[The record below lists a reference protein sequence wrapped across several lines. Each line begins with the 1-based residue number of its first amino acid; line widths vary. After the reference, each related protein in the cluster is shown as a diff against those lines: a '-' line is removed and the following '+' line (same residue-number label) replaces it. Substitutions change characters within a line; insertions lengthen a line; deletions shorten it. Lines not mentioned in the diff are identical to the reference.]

1 MIINLEKIPD
11 CKALLRLEVP
21 SDDAKAERNQIVK
34 LFAKQAKI
42 PGFRPGKTP
51 ESLIEKRFKTEI
63 ESEFEERIVRQA
75 MQKAQEEKVDIIY

>member
-11 CKALLRLEVP
+11 CKSLLRLEVP

-51 ESLIEKRFKTEI
+51 KSLIEKRFKTEI
-63 ESEFEERIVRQA
+63 ERY
-75 MQKAQEEKVDIIY
+75 IIWLRTQRR